1 MKASQI
7 GLQMYTVR
15 ERVSV
20 DMLGTLKELADIGY
34 TAVEFAGYGGVPV
47 GDLKAT
53 LDELGI
59 RAFAAHVG
67 LDQFRTRFDGV
78 VEDLTTLGIEFA
90 IVPFVALADRA
101 GLFGDLDAIAST
113 FNDWGAR
120 CKDAG
125 LRFGY
130 HNHDFEFAPAES
142 GEGTLLDGL
151 LGATDP
157 ALVSLELDAFWA
169 AYAGF
174 DPLAVIKQY
183 SDRIPLLHAK
193 DMALGEQKA
202 DAPVGEGI
210 LPWREII
217 DAADAAGTEW
227 YIVEQD
233 HPKDAMVDV
242 GTSLK
247 ALQGLSS
254 EK

>member
-1 MKASQI
+1 MKADQI

-15 ERVSV
+15 ERAGA
-20 DMLGTLKELADIGY
+20 DMIGTLKELAEIGY

-78 VEDLTTLGIEFA
+78 VDDLKTLGAEFA
-90 IVPFVALADRA
+90 IVPFVAPADRA
-101 GLFGDLDAIAST
+101 DLFGDLDALAST

-120 CKDAG
+120 CRDAG
-125 LRFGY
+125 LRFAY
-130 HNHDFEFAPAES
+130 HNHDFEFAPAAS
-142 GEGTLLDGL
+142 GSGTLLDGL
-151 LGATDP
+151 MGATDP
-157 ALVSLELDAFWA
+157 SLVGLELDAFWA

-174 DPLAVIKQY
+174 DPLAVIAQY
-183 SDRIPLLHAK
+183 SGRIPLLHAK
-193 DMALGEQKA
+193 DMAAGEQKA

-217 DAADAAGTEW
+217 AAADAAGTEW

-233 HPKDAMVDV
+233 HPRDAMVDV
-242 GTSLK
+242 ATSLR
-247 ALQGLSS
+247 ALEALAS
-254 EK
+254 